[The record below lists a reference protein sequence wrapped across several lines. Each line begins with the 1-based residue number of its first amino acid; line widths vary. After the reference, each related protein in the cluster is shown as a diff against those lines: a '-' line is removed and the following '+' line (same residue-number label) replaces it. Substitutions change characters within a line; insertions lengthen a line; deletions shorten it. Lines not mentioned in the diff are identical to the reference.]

1 MNSSRRRT
9 CDDPQTPKRYVER
22 AIRKYAEDRG
32 CLFEKFVSPAK
43 LGVADRVIIAPG
55 GATGWLE
62 VKRPGEEPTVLQ
74 MERMREKQ
82 KLGCNATWCDNVAD
96 GCRFVDSL
104 IAKGKPQP
112 LMGAGTTHWI

>member
-1 MNSSRRRT
+1 M
-9 CDDPQTPKRYVER
+9 TPKPLERDVER

-43 LGVADRVIIAPG
+43 RGVADRVIIAPG